1 VPGPL
6 EVDDQS
12 DPARQFDPA
21 RFFEQ
26 FPRFLE
32 TSETGPWLDRLNA
45 RYLGLIHANRELIS
59 GARVLDL
66 ASHDGRF
73 SFAAL
78 QNGAARV
85 VGIEHEPHLV
95 SKANENMEQHGIDP
109 DRYEFVLGDMF
120 ERIPETEPCDI
131 VFCFGILYHIND
143 HMRLLQTLAEFEP
156 RTVIIDTN
164 VSHIERAAI
173 EIRAP
178 VAGNPPPV
186 GAQLEGWPSKAG
198 LDAMLS
204 SFGWTFEYFDWPGSG
219 LVDSEKMQ
227 DYRVGRR
234 MTVIVSCNERVA
246 LDVREQAVARV
257 FERQTERRTQWFVI
271 AQVAAEFSLT
281 PQALAVWVRRAER
294 LRRTP

>member
-1 VPGPL
+1 VTGPL
-6 EVDDQS
+6 GIDDE
-12 DPARQFDPA
+12 FDPN

-26 FPRFLE
+26 FPRFVE

-45 RYLGLIHANRELIS
+45 RYVALIHANRDIIS

-95 SKANENMEQHGIDP
+95 SKANENMEQLGVARE
-109 DRYEFVLGDMF
+109 RYEFVLGDMF
-120 ERIPETEPCDI
+120 DRIPRTEPCDV

-143 HMRLLQTLAEFEP
+143 HMRLLSTIAEFEP
-156 RTVIIDTN
+156 RTLIIDSN

-173 EIRAP
+173 ELRAP

-186 GAQLEGWPSKAG
+186 GAQLEGWPSRAG

-204 SFGWTFEYFDWPGSG
+204 SFGWTFEYFDWPASG
-219 LVDSEKMQ
+219 LVDSPKME

-234 MTVIVSCNERVA
+234 ATVVVTCNEPVAPEVRARAVQRV
-246 LDVREQAVARV
+246 L
-257 FERQTERRTQWFVI
+257 ERQTERRTQWFLI
-271 AQVAAEFSLT
+271 ARTAAEFGMT
-281 PQALAVWVRRAER
+281 PQALAVWVRQAER
-294 LRRTP
+294 TG

>member
-1 VPGPL
+1 MTGPR
-6 EVDDQS
+6 EVDDGAE
-12 DPARQFDPA
+12 PAH
-21 RFFEQ
+21 FFEQ
-26 FPRFLE
+26 FPRFVE

-45 RYLGLIHANRELIS
+45 RYLALIHTNREIIK

-78 QNGAARV
+78 QNGAASV
-85 VGIEHEPHLV
+85 IGIEHEPHLV
-95 SKANENMEQHGIDP
+95 SKANENMALHDVAR
-109 DRYEFVLGDMF
+109 DSYEFLLGDMF
-120 ERIPETEPCDI
+120 DLVPELEHSCDV

-143 HMRLLQTLAEFEP
+143 HMRLLQTIAEHAP
-156 RTVIIDTN
+156 RTLIIDTN

-186 GAQLEGWPSKAG
+186 GAQLEGWPSKTG

-204 SFGWTFEYFDWPGSG
+204 SFGWTFEYFDWTGSG
-219 LVDSEKMQ
+219 LVGTPKME

-234 MTVIVSCNERVA
+234 ASVVVTCGEPVEPA
-246 LDVREQAVARV
+246 VRSRAVQQV
-257 FERQTERRTQWFVI
+257 FERQQERRTQWFVI
-271 AQVAAEFSLT
+271 VETAARFGMT

-294 LRRTP
+294 RKDLSSPE

>member
-1 VPGPL
+1 MTGPVGVGD
-6 EVDDQS
+6 E
-12 DPARQFDPA
+12 FDPA

-26 FPRFLE
+26 FPRFVE

-45 RYLGLIHANRELIS
+45 RYLALIDANRSLID

-78 QNGAARV
+78 RNGAAHV

-95 SKANENMEQHGIDP
+95 NKANENMQAHGVAA

-120 ERIPETEPCDI
+120 DRIPETEHCDV

-143 HMRLLQTLAEFEP
+143 HMRLLQTIAEHAP
-156 RTVIIDTN
+156 KTLIIDSN

-204 SFGWTFEYFDWPGSG
+204 SFGWTFDYFDWPGSG
-219 LVDSEKMQ
+219 LVDGPKME

-234 MTVIVSCNERVA
+234 MSVVVTGNEPMA
-246 LDVREQAVARV
+246 PDVRDRAVRRV
-257 FERQTERRTQWFVI
+257 FERQTERRTQWFHI
-271 AQVAAEFSLT
+271 AEAAKEVGTT

-294 LRRTP
+294 LGSP

>member
-1 VPGPL
+1 VTGPRG
-6 EVDDQS
+6 VGDGND
-12 DPARQFDPA
+12 AA
-21 RFFEQ
+21 RFFEN
-26 FPRFLE
+26 FPRFVE

-45 RYLGLIHANRELIS
+45 RYLALIHANRELIA

-95 SKANENMEQHGIDP
+95 SKANENMAQHGVAP

-120 ERIPETEPCDI
+120 DRIPEIEPCD
-131 VFCFGILYHIND
+131 VVLCFGILYHIND
-143 HMRLLQTLAEFEP
+143 HMRLLSTIAEVEP
-156 RTVIIDTN
+156 RTLIIDSN

-173 EIRAP
+173 ELRAP
-178 VAGNPPPV
+178 VAGSPPPV

-219 LVDSEKMQ
+219 LVDSEKME

-234 MTVIVSCNERVA
+234 MSVVVTCNERTDP
-246 LDVREQAVARV
+246 DVRRRAVEQV
-257 FERQTERRTQWFVI
+257 FERRQERRTEWFVI
-271 AQVAAEFSLT
+271 VETAEQFGMT
-281 PQALAVWVRRAER
+281 PQALAVWVRQAEQGRA
-294 LRRTP
+294 PG

>member
-1 VPGPL
+1 MPGPL
-6 EVDDQS
+6 EVDSQF
-12 DPARQFDPA
+12 DPAQFDPA
-21 RFFEQ
+21 RFFEH

-45 RYLGLIHANRELIS
+45 RYLGLIHANRELIT

-85 VGIEHEPHLV
+85 VGIEHESHLV
-95 SKANENMEQHGIDP
+95 SKANENMEQHGVDP

-120 ERIPETEPCDI
+120 DRIPEIEPCDI

-143 HMRLLQTLAEFEP
+143 HMRLLSTIAEFEP
-156 RTVIIDTN
+156 RTVIIDSN

-173 EIRAP
+173 ELRAP
-178 VAGNPPPV
+178 VAGSPPPA
-186 GAQLEGWPSKAG
+186 GAQLEGWPSRSG

-204 SFGWTFEYFDWPGSG
+204 SFGWTFEYFDWPNSG
-219 LVDSEKMQ
+219 LVDSPKMD

-234 MTVIVSCNERVA
+234 ASVVVDCGDSVEP
-246 LDVREQAVARV
+246 DVRARAVQRV
-257 FERQTERRTQWFVI
+257 FERQQERRTQWLVI
-271 AQVAAEFSLT
+271 VQTAAEFGMT

-294 LRRTP
+294 LGPDH

>member
-1 VPGPL
+1 VTGSQGGG
-6 EVDDQS
+6 DD
-12 DPARQFDPA
+12 FDPT
-21 RFFEQ
+21 RFFEH
-26 FPRFLE
+26 FPRFVE

-45 RYLGLIHANRELIS
+45 RYLALIHANREILD

-78 QNGAARV
+78 QNGAAHV
-85 VGIEHEPHLV
+85 IGIEHEPHLV
-95 SKANENMEQHGIDP
+95 SKADENMEQHGVAP

-120 ERIPETEPCDI
+120 DRIPEIERCDI

-143 HMRLLQTLAEFEP
+143 HMRLLSTIAEFEP
-156 RTVIIDTN
+156 RTLIIDSN

-173 EIRAP
+173 ELRAP

-186 GAQLEGWPSKAG
+186 GAQLEGWPSKSG

-204 SFGWTFEYFDWPGSG
+204 SFGWTFDYFDWAGSG
-219 LVDSEKMQ
+219 LVDSARMD

-234 MTVIVSCNERVA
+234 ASVVVTCNEPIDP
-246 LDVREQAVARV
+246 DVRRRAVEQV
-257 FERQTERRTQWFVI
+257 FERQQERRTQWFVI
-271 AQVAAEFSLT
+271 VEAAEQFGMS
-281 PQALAVWVRRAER
+281 PQALAVWVRQAEQGR
-294 LRRTP
+294 GPS

>member
-1 VPGPL
+1 VAGPRKID
-6 EVDDQS
+6 E
-12 DPARQFDPA
+12 AFDPA
-21 RFFEQ
+21 RFFRD
-26 FPRFLE
+26 FPRFVE

-45 RYLGLIHANRELIS
+45 RYLALIHANREVIE
-59 GARVLDL
+59 GAHVLDL

-78 QNGAARV
+78 RNGAARV

-95 SKANENMEQHGIDP
+95 GKANENMDYYDVP
-109 DRYEFVLGDMF
+109 RDRYEFVLGDMF
-120 ERIPETEPCDI
+120 DRIPEIEQCDV

-143 HMRLLQTLAEFEP
+143 HMRLLQTIAELAP
-156 RTVIIDTN
+156 KSLIIDTN
-164 VSHIERAAI
+164 LSHIERAAI
-173 EIRAP
+173 ELRAP

-204 SFGWTFEYFDWPGSG
+204 SFGWTFEYFDWPASG
-219 LVDSEKMQ
+219 LAETPKLD

-234 MTVIVSCNERVA
+234 ASVVVSCNEPVAPEVRTKAVERVM
-246 LDVREQAVARV
+246 ARQ
-257 FERQTERRTQWFVI
+257 RERRTQWIVI
-271 AQVAAEFSLT
+271 VDTAAEFGMS

-294 LRRTP
+294 RS

>member
-1 VPGPL
+1 MTGLVGD
-6 EVDDQS
+6 E
-12 DPARQFDPA
+12 FDPA

-26 FPRFLE
+26 FSRFVE

-45 RYLGLIHANRELIS
+45 RYLALIHANRELIN

-78 QNGAARV
+78 QNGAAHV

-95 SKANENMEQHGIDP
+95 SKANGNMQAHGVAP
-109 DRYEFVLGDMF
+109 DRYDFVLGDMF
-120 ERIPETEPCDI
+120 DRIPATEPCDI

-143 HMRLLQTLAEFEP
+143 HMRLLSTIAEFEP
-156 RTVIIDTN
+156 TTVIIDTN

-204 SFGWTFEYFDWPGSG
+204 SFGWTFDYFDWPNSG
-219 LVDSEKMQ
+219 LADSPKMD

-234 MTVIVSCNERVA
+234 MTVVVNGNERIA
-246 LDVREQAVARV
+246 PDVRARAVARV
-257 FERQTERRTQWFVI
+257 FERQTERRTQWFQIVE
-271 AQVAAEFSLT
+271 AAKEFGTT

-294 LRRTP
+294 LGHANPESAGQ

>member
-1 VPGPL
+1 VVGPRAID
-6 EVDDQS
+6 EE
-12 DPARQFDPA
+12 FDPA
-21 RFFEQ
+21 RFFHR
-26 FPRFLE
+26 FPRFVE

-45 RYLGLIHANRELIS
+45 RYLALIHANRKLIE

-78 QNGAARV
+78 QNGAASV
-85 VGIEHEPHLV
+85 IGVEHEPHLV
-95 SKANENMEQHGIDP
+95 SKANENMAFHDVERG
-109 DRYEFVLGDMF
+109 RYDFLLGDMF
-120 ERIPETEPCDI
+120 DVIPRLEHSCDI

-143 HMRLLQTLAEFEP
+143 HMRLLQTIAEHAP
-156 RTVIIDTN
+156 KALIIDSN
-164 VSHIERAAI
+164 ISHIERAAI
-173 EIRAP
+173 ELRAP

-204 SFGWTFEYFDWPGSG
+204 SFGWTFQYYDWPHSG
-219 LVDSEKMQ
+219 LVESPKME

-234 MTVIVSCNERVA
+234 ATVVVECNPRIEPDLRDRA
-246 LDVREQAVARV
+246 VRQVL
-257 FERQTERRTQWFVI
+257 ERQRERRTQWIVI
-271 AQVAAEFSLT
+271 VETAAKFGVS

-294 LRRTP
+294 LRP

>member
-1 VPGPL
+1 MSGPL
-6 EVDDQS
+6 EVDDE
-12 DPARQFDPA
+12 FDPA
-21 RFFEQ
+21 RFFEH
-26 FPRFLE
+26 FPRFVE

-45 RYLGLIHANRELIS
+45 RYLGLIHANRDLIN

-95 SKANENMEQHGIDP
+95 RKANENMEQHGVDP

-120 ERIPETEPCDI
+120 DRIPEAEPCDI

-143 HMRLLQTLAEFEP
+143 HMRLLSTIAELEP
-156 RTVIIDTN
+156 RTVIIDSN
-164 VSHIERAAI
+164 VSHIDRAAI
-173 EIRAP
+173 ELRAP

-186 GAQLEGWPSKAG
+186 GAQLEGWPSKTG

-204 SFGWTFEYFDWPGSG
+204 SFGWTFRYFDWPGSG
-219 LVDSEKMQ
+219 LVDSPKME

-234 MTVIVSCNERVA
+234 ASVVITGNEPVAPEVRV
-246 LDVREQAVARV
+246 RAVQRV
-257 FERQTERRTQWFVI
+257 FERQRERRTQWLVI
-271 AQVAAEFSLT
+271 VQTAAEFGMT
-281 PQALAVWVRRAER
+281 PQALGVWVRRAER
-294 LRRTP
+294 RGTIG

>member
-1 VPGPL
+1 MPGPL
-6 EVDDQS
+6 EVHD
-12 DPARQFDPA
+12 QFDPA
-21 RFFEQ
+21 RFFEH

-45 RYLGLIHANRELIS
+45 RYLGLIHANRELIT

-95 SKANENMEQHGIDP
+95 SKANENMEQHGVDR

-120 ERIPETEPCDI
+120 ERIPETEQCDI

-143 HMRLLQTLAEFEP
+143 HMRLLSTIAEFEP
-156 RTVIIDTN
+156 RTVIIDSN

-173 EIRAP
+173 ELRAP

-204 SFGWTFEYFDWPGSG
+204 SFGWTFEYFDWPNSG
-219 LVDSEKMQ
+219 LVDSPKMD

-234 MTVIVSCNERVA
+234 ASAVVNCGDPVEPE
-246 LDVREQAVARV
+246 VRARAVQRV
-257 FERQTERRTQWFVI
+257 FERQRERRTQWLVI
-271 AQVAAEFSLT
+271 VQTATEFGMT

-294 LRRTP
+294 LGPDR

>member
-6 EVDDQS
+6 EVDSQF
-12 DPARQFDPA
+12 DPGQFDPA
-21 RFFEQ
+21 RFFEH

-45 RYLGLIHANRELIS
+45 RYLGLIHANRELIA

-95 SKANENMEQHGIDP
+95 SKANDNMEHHGVDR

-131 VFCFGILYHIND
+131 VFCFGILYHVND
-143 HMRLLQTLAEFEP
+143 HMRLLSTIAEFEP
-156 RTVIIDTN
+156 RTVIIDSN

-173 EIRAP
+173 ELRAP

-204 SFGWTFEYFDWPGSG
+204 SFGWTFEYFDWPNSG
-219 LVDSEKMQ
+219 LVDSPKMD

-234 MTVIVSCNERVA
+234 ASVVVDCGDAVDP
-246 LDVREQAVARV
+246 DVRARAVQRV
-257 FERQTERRTQWFVI
+257 FERQRERRTQWLVI
-271 AQVAAEFSLT
+271 VQTAAEVGMT

-294 LRRTP
+294 LGLDH

>member
-1 VPGPL
+1 MAGTR
-6 EVDDQS
+6 EGDD
-12 DPARQFDPA
+12 AFDPA
-21 RFFEQ
+21 RFFHH
-26 FPRFLE
+26 FPRFVE

-45 RYLGLIHANRELIS
+45 RYLALIHANREIID

-78 QNGAARV
+78 QSGAAHV

-95 SKANENMEQHGIDP
+95 SKANENLGHHDVPRE
-109 DRYEFVLGDMF
+109 RYEFVLGDMF
-120 ERIPETEPCDI
+120 DRIPETERCDI

-143 HMRLLQTLAEFEP
+143 HMRLLQTIAEHAP
-156 RTVIIDTN
+156 RTLIIDSN

-173 EIRAP
+173 ELRAP

-204 SFGWTFEYFDWPGSG
+204 SFGWTFEYFDWPRSG
-219 LVDSEKMQ
+219 LVDSPKME

-234 MTVIVSCNERVA
+234 ATVVVTCNPPVEADVVARAVERV
-246 LDVREQAVARV
+246 L
-257 FERQTERRTQWFVI
+257 ERQRERRTQWIVI
-271 AQVAAEFSLT
+271 VETAAEFGMT
-281 PQALAVWVRRAER
+281 PQALGVWVRRAER
-294 LRRTP
+294 LGSR